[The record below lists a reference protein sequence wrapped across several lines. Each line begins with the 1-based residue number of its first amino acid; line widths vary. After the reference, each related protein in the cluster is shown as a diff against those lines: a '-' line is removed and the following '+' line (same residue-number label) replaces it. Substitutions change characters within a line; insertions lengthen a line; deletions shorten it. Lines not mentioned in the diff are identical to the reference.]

1 MKRIIYL
8 LTATLF
14 LIACNQKERMAN
26 LAEENI
32 RQSVDNPNQ
41 LKILAVSEP
50 DSAFGTN
57 FFSQNE
63 VQGMVMIMQKVS
75 EEIMRRTNNMTEF
88 NPNDRDVM
96 FLAERQM
103 RAMAEIRPLIRGS
116 KQKGEWS
123 GWKIKVDY
131 EAINKDG
138 LSYKAERWMFLD
150 KDGRN
155 IFKTIEIPIP

>member
-63 VQGMVMIMQKVS
+63 IQGMVMIMQKVS

-103 RAMAEIRPLIRGS
+103 RAMAEIRPLIRGA

-131 EAINKDG
+131 EAINKNG

>member
-155 IFKTIEIPIP
+155 IFNTIEIPIP

>member
-14 LIACNQKERMAN
+14 LIACNQKERMAS

>member
-32 RQSVDNPNQ
+32 RQPVDNPNQ